1 MNIKNLNINELQ
13 KLKSDINTQI
23 KLLSYNAFNIGT
35 VVAINKP
42 KYHGIKFLVTKV
54 NTVNCIIK
62 ENGANRKINCPK
74 SLLTILS

>member
-1 MNIKNLNINELQ
+1 MNIKNLNLNELQ

-62 ENGANRKINCPK
+62 ENGASRQINCPK

>member
-1 MNIKNLNINELQ
+1 MDISKLSLNELQ
-13 KLKSDINTQI
+13 ELKSKVSTQI
-23 KLLSYNAFNIGT
+23 KLLSYNAFRVGT

-62 ENGANRKINCPK
+62 ENGGHRLINCPK
-74 SLLTILS
+74 SLLTII

>member
-1 MNIKNLNINELQ
+1 MNIKNLNLNELQ
-13 KLKSDINTQI
+13 KLKSDLNTQI

>member
-1 MNIKNLNINELQ
+1 MNIKNLNLNELQ
-13 KLKSDINTQI
+13 KLKSEINTQI
-23 KLLSYNAFNIGT
+23 KLLSYNAFRTGT

-42 KYHGIKFLVTKV
+42 KYNGIKFLVTKV

-62 ENGANRKINCPK
+62 ENGARRQINCPK

>member
-1 MNIKNLNINELQ
+1 MNIKNLNLNELQ

-42 KYHGIKFLVTKV
+42 KYHGIKFLVKL
-54 NTVNCIIK
+54 I
-62 ENGANRKINCPK
+62 
-74 SLLTILS
+74 

>member
-1 MNIKNLNINELQ
+1 MDISKLSLNELQ
-13 KLKSDINTQI
+13 ELKSKVSTQI
-23 KLLSYNAFNIGT
+23 KLLSYNAFRVGT

-62 ENGANRKINCPK
+62 ENGSNRRINCPK
-74 SLLTILS
+74 ALLTII